1 MNKKILSLIKN
12 NKFDF
17 NELIDNAIK
26 KKYKLHFLSI
36 LLIGKI
42 LEKCII
48 GIIYSKIN
56 ESFMFNMYEKKPL
69 GGLKIRTLKNSYVL
83 SLHN

>member
-1 MNKKILSLIKN
+1 MNKKILSLIEN
-12 NKFDF
+12 NKKFDF

-26 KKYKLHFLSI
+26 RNIKLVYFLSI

-56 ESFMFNMYEKKPL
+56 ESFMFNMYEKKL
-69 GGLKIRTLKNSYVL
+69 
-83 SLHN
+83 